1 MWIKV
6 IIQTKD
12 FEEKKQEWDEAPK
25 DNPGVRTEARLNT
38 NTVSTFWED
47 EGGVTITFMNRDT
60 LQLFSPSY
68 EEMIKIVSLDNI
80 DFLLDKIK

>member
-25 DNPGVRTEARLNT
+25 DN
-38 NTVSTFWED
+38 
-47 EGGVTITFMNRDT
+47 
-60 LQLFSPSY
+60 
-68 EEMIKIVSLDNI
+68 
-80 DFLLDKIK
+80 LLDKMK